1 MIRRYHALGLV
12 GLLTASACLGQP
24 AEVGA
29 APKGRMVMALGT
41 DPSTLDPHM
50 HALRVG
56 IIVEFQ
62 MFDTLLERDL
72 KTMAPVPKLAES
84 VRAVNDLTWEVKL
97 RPGIKFHN
105 GEPMNAEAVKFTL
118 DRLVNPEQKSPIRG
132 NYTWIKAV
140 EVVDDL
146 TARVHTHKPF
156 PLIHERLIYTYVL
169 PPKYV
174 KSVGDAGFAK
184 APVGTGPFKFVE
196 WKKGDRIVMEANEQ
210 YWRGAPAIK
219 TIVVRTIRETATQIA
234 EMLTGG
240 VDLIRTVPPDQIS
253 VLEANPNIRVSAAKI
268 LRVVYLMMDADGKA
282 TPGGPLTK
290 LKVRQ
295 AISHAVHTEEIIGKI
310 LGGKAVRIHTPVN
323 PLQFGHDPTLT
334 TYPYN
339 PARAKQ
345 LLAEAGYPN
354 GFEVPLNSYSGSV
367 VSVDQVGDVVAGY
380 LAKVGVTAKRRHF
393 ADIGRYQKTMLEGKL
408 DGINLDSWGSG
419 SVFDAD
425 AILYQRF
432 HSTEAYSYAT
442 NPDLDAWIDGGRG
455 TLDPA
460 KRKEYYAK
468 AQRLIHE
475 QAFWVS
481 MYAQFTIEAVNKRLI
496 YEATPDEIQHVYKAA
511 WRE

>member
-1 MIRRYHALGLV
+1 MRRRWWTFGLVAALAAGLGL
-12 GLLTASACLGQP
+12 GAGTEAP
-24 AEVGA
+24 A
-29 APKGRMVMALGT
+29 APKGRVVMVLGT

-56 IIVEFQ
+56 IITEFQ

-84 VRAVNDLTWEVKL
+84 VKPITDLTWEVKL
-97 RPGIKFHN
+97 RPGVKFHN

-118 DRLVNPEQKSPIRG
+118 DRIVNPEQKSPTRG
-132 NYTWIKAV
+132 NYTWIRAV

-146 TARVHTHKPF
+146 TVRIHTQKPF

-169 PPKYV
+169 PPRYL
-174 KSVGDAGFAK
+174 KSVGDAGFAR

-219 TIVVRTIRETATQIA
+219 TLVIRTIRETATQIA

-240 VDLIRTVPPDQIS
+240 VDLIRTVPPDQIP
-253 VLEANPNIRVSAAKI
+253 VLEANPNIRVSATKI

-295 AISHAVHTEEIIGKI
+295 AISHAVNVEEIMQKI

-323 PLQFGHDPTLT
+323 PLQFGHDPTIT
-334 TYPYN
+334 TYPFN

-345 LLAEAGYPN
+345 LLAEAGFPN
-354 GFEVPLNSYSGSV
+354 GFEVPLNSYAGSV
-367 VSVDQVGDVVAGY
+367 VSVDQVGDAVAGY
-380 LAKVGVTAKRRHF
+380 LATVGITAKRRHF
-393 ADIGRYQKTMLEGKL
+393 ADVGRYQRTMLEGKL
-408 DGINLDSWGSG
+408 DGINIDSWGSG

-432 HSTEAYSYAT
+432 HSKEAYSYAT
-442 NPDLDAWIDGGRG
+442 HPDLDGWLDGGRS

-460 KRKEYYAK
+460 KRKELYART
-468 AQRLIHE
+468 QRLIHE
-475 QAFWVS
+475 QAFWVP
-481 MYAQFTIEAVNKRLI
+481 MYAQFTIEAVNKRLN
-496 YEATPDEIQHVYKAA
+496 YEATPDEIQHVYKAT